1 MSMGNLRLLQQLLGS
16 HSDGFTL
23 NQILSGTDIKIKHIV
38 LSCTKLTELWVEAF
52 KTRSCRVCPSLCF
65 LNCLGFLRV
74 TARAGNPSRLLGE
87 ALGQRAPSQ
96 FLHRNV

>member
-1 MSMGNLRLLQQLLGS
+1 MSMGNLRLLQQLLDS

-38 LSCTKLTELWVEAF
+38 LSCTKLTELWVEVF

-65 LNCLGFLRV
+65 PAGHGQSQESQPAPRGGPG
-74 TARAGNPSRLLGE
+74 TACAITISP
-87 ALGQRAPSQ
+87 
-96 FLHRNV
+96 